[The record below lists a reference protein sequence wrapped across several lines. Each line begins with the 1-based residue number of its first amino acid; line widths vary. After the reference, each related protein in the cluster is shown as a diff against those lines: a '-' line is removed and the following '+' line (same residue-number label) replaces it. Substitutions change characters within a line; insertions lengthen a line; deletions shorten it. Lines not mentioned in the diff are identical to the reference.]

1 MKKHL
6 PSQEE
11 LAAGRVFL
19 SLYRVHSELGACCP
33 FPRPSGLICNG
44 NHAALMSVASCL
56 TWGLEDHG
64 VWVRSGI
71 SFSPG
76 GSELWL
82 HPLILKY
89 ECSTFQ
95 PTLSCLGETQRW
107 GFSNM
112 GIGFSSTV
120 RRSLTV
126 TQSMPGKVAR
136 PPPPF

>member
-11 LAAGRVFL
+11 LAVGRVFL

-33 FPRPSGLICNG
+33 FPCLPGLICNG
-44 NHAALMSVASCL
+44 NHAALMSVTSRL

-71 SFSPG
+71 SFSQG
-76 GSELWL
+76 GCELWL
-82 HPLILKY
+82 CPLILKY
-89 ECSTFQ
+89 ECSTFK
-95 PTLSCLGETQRW
+95 PTLSCLGETHKV
-107 GFSNM
+107 GFQQH

-136 PPPPF
+136 PLPPF